1 MNSKIWYIPARN
13 DRLEKKVGIYCR
25 VSTAEKEQLYSL
37 AEQISALTRAVANVS
52 QWRLADVFIDIASA
66 KGDIPRRE
74 FERLMKECEAHNISV
89 VLTKSISRFGR
100 DTVETLT
107 AINNLKA
114 VGVRIIFEQELEQLK
129 EKVSEMAEQ
138 AEIGYDKLSIAIKKN
153 DREVLTQL
161 LSSDG
166 QSKEMLRSI
175 EAQCLALM
183 TKQQPVARDL
193 RLVSAAL
200 KIVTDLER
208 IGDHVSDMAELFLRR
223 NSVFG
228 EEENDSLLEE
238 MFATAC
244 AMVRDSV
251 EAFGNGD
258 EETAREVIE
267 RDDIVDNLF
276 NQVKSAM
283 MEAIQKQSMDADKV
297 VDNLMIAKYLEKVG
311 DHAVNIAEWAV
322 FQITGKIAGQEIY

>member
-1 MNSKIWYIPARN
+1 MSP
-13 DRLEKKVGIYCR
+13 
-25 VSTAEKEQLYSL
+25 
-37 AEQISALTRAVANVS
+37 
-52 QWRLADVFIDIASA
+52 
-66 KGDIPRRE
+66 
-74 FERLMKECEAHNISV
+74 
-89 VLTKSISRFGR
+89 
-100 DTVETLT
+100 
-107 AINNLKA
+107 
-114 VGVRIIFEQELEQLK
+114 RIIFEQELEQLK

-161 LSSDG
+161 LSSDR

-228 EEENDSLLEE
+228 EEENDGLLEE

-258 EETAREVIE
+258 EETAIEVIE

-297 VDNLMIAKYLEKVG
+297 VDNLMIAKYLEMVG

>member
-1 MNSKIWYIPARN
+1 MEER
-13 DRLEKKVGIYCR
+13 
-25 VSTAEKEQLYSL
+25 
-37 AEQISALTRAVANVS
+37 
-52 QWRLADVFIDIASA
+52 FI
-66 KGDIPRRE
+66 E
-74 FERLMKECEAHNISV
+74 
-89 VLTKSISRFGR
+89 
-100 DTVETLT
+100 
-107 AINNLKA
+107 NLC
-114 VGVRIIFEQELEQLK
+114 LK
-129 EKVSEMAEQ
+129 
-138 AEIGYDKLSIAIKKN
+138 
-153 DREVLTQL
+153 L
-161 LSSDG
+161 LL
-166 QSKEMLRSI
+166 Q
-175 EAQCLALM
+175 
-183 TKQQPVARDL
+183 QQPVARDL

-208 IGDHVSDMAELFLRR
+208 IGDHVSDMAERFLRR

-297 VDNLMIAKYLEKVG
+297 VVNLMIAKYLEKVG

-322 FQITGKIAGQEIY
+322 FQITGKIAGLEIY